1 MGSRCNTNCPCRLVP
16 GSGRLNECGA
26 HETLMMLR
34 LGSDADQELSG
45 AGVACPACGHLL
57 APWGYARRRSVLG
70 HDGITHLRPRRGRC
84 RGCRTTHVLLPASC
98 LPRRAVTVQVVDEVL
113 LAKVRGASHRRIA
126 ADLGLPADTVRG
138 WIRRATAN
146 ASWLRECGTIMAV
159 RLDSMCAPILPTS
172 TLLGDAMDALGTA
185 AAAATRRLGADVPP
199 WERIAIFT
207 NWRLLS
213 PVARPG

>member
-98 LPRRAVTVQVVDEVL
+98 LPRRAVTVQVVGEVL

-126 ADLGLPADTVRG
+126 ADLQ
-138 WIRRATAN
+138 
-146 ASWLRECGTIMAV
+146 ASHLGH
-159 RLDSMCAPILPTS
+159 DS
-172 TLLGDAMDALGTA
+172 
-185 AAAATRRLGADVPP
+185 
-199 WERIAIFT
+199 
-207 NWRLLS
+207 
-213 PVARPG
+213 